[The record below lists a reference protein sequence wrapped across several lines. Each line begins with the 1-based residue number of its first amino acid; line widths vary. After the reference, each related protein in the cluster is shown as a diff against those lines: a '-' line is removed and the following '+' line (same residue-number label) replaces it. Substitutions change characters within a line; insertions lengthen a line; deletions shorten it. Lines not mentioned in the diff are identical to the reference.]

1 MRGHLLNRLSTSHTG
16 DPEPE
21 PGPETEQ
28 SAWPFMLIRSVIIVL
43 FYFLPWPNEYVADLA
58 HLASSHRTFSLSPS
72 VILALSIG
80 FETIKEA
87 IEHRTVET
95 YEPIIGMSYTNYGCV
110 RVWRGGGGCVCGE
123 CVVCVLCVCFCVCV

>member
-1 MRGHLLNRLSTSHTG
+1 MRGTLLNRLSTSHTG

-28 SAWPFMLIRSVIIVL
+28 KAWPFMLIRSAVIVL
-43 FYFLPWPNEYVADLA
+43 FYVPPANEYGLMNMW
-58 HLASSHRTFSLSPS
+58 LISHILHPRIAPSLCPPS
-72 VILALSIG
+72 VILALSIA

-95 YEPIIGMSYTNYGCV
+95 YEPIIGM
-110 RVWRGGGGCVCGE
+110 
-123 CVVCVLCVCFCVCV
+123 